1 MMRIL
6 SFLCLFHI
14 YGSEAFS
21 NDLTAENAVQ
31 YEVLVNN
38 EMDNPIDVYFFTN
51 PALFNE
57 MTGTYTNSLGTE
69 TVQAGTASQAKFTYT
84 LANFAAAQKLT
95 NPAGQLQ
102 TTSVALQPIQI
113 QTDTEQGEKTMMT
126 FDKNSSPVL
135 GIPAAL
141 PVSRRITTTV
151 VDGSFQIQ
159 TPSYPSGQGKY
170 GIGLGAISDGEYHLA
185 SYTEAEPNQIFNVQP
200 VVKFYIAIGRTQKGK
215 DANFYTVSTTSALCD
230 ATMGMTTF
238 NVVRTDDGKWR
249 VNGQVQ

>member
-1 MMRIL
+1 MRIL
-6 SFLCLFHI
+6 SFLCLFYI

-51 PALFNE
+51 PASFNE

-126 FDKNSSPVL
+126 FDKNVSPEL
-135 GIPAAL
+135 GTPAK
-141 PVSRRITTTV
+141 
-151 VDGSFQIQ
+151 VDAGIVKGSFQIQ

-170 GIGLGAISDGEYHLA
+170 GVGLGAISGGEYHLA
-185 SYTEAEPNQIFNVQP
+185 SYTEADPNEIVNVQP

>member
-1 MMRIL
+1 MRIL

-14 YGSEAFS
+14 YGSHAFS

-31 YEVLVNN
+31 YEVFVNN
-38 EMDNPIDVYFFTN
+38 EMNNPIDVYFFTN
-51 PALFNE
+51 PASFNE

-113 QTDTEQGEKTMMT
+113 QTDKEKGEKTMMT
-126 FDKNSSPVL
+126 FDKNVSPEL
-135 GIPAAL
+135 GTPAK
-141 PVSRRITTTV
+141 
-151 VDGSFQIQ
+151 VDAGIVKGSFQIQ

-170 GIGLGAISDGEYHLA
+170 GIGLGAISGGEYHLA
-185 SYTEAEPNQIFNVQP
+185 SYTEAEPNQIVNVQP

>member
-1 MMRIL
+1 MRIL
-6 SFLCLFHI
+6 SFLFLFYI

-51 PALFNE
+51 PASFNE

-126 FDKNSSPVL
+126 FDKNVSPEL
-135 GIPAAL
+135 GTPAK
-141 PVSRRITTTV
+141 
-151 VDGSFQIQ
+151 VDAGIVKGSFQIQ

-170 GIGLGAISDGEYHLA
+170 GVGLGAISGGEYHLA
-185 SYTEAEPNQIFNVQP
+185 SYTEADPNEIVNVQP